1 MDMERNVNQDPVLA
15 GLKIDHRSGRPVYAQ
30 ITEGIKALIY
40 AGGLKQ
46 GFQLPTVRALAAAL
60 DINPNTAARAYRE
73 LEYEGVISSRVGRG
87 TFIERVEG
95 AEGKKAVESRLK
107 ELELEFQSRCV
118 ELGLNKAQF
127 LDYIRK
133 GKGEAK

>member
-1 MDMERNVNQDPVLA
+1 MERENNLDPVIA

-30 ITEGIKALIY
+30 ITDGIKALIY
-40 AGGLKQ
+40 GSRLQ
-46 GFQLPTVRALAAAL
+46 PGFQLPTVRALAEAL

-73 LEYEGVISSRVGRG
+73 LERDGVINSRVGRG
-87 TFIERVEG
+87 TFVERLDK
-95 AEGKKAVESRLK
+95 AEGEKAVESRLK

-118 ELGLNKAQF
+118 ELGLNRAQF

-133 GKGEAK
+133 GQGGK

>member
-1 MDMERNVNQDPVLA
+1 MERDNNDPVLA

-40 AGGLKQ
+40 GNRLKP
-46 GFQLPTVRALAAAL
+46 GFQLPTVRALAEAL

-73 LEYEGVISSRVGRG
+73 LERDGVINSRVGRG
-87 TFIERVEG
+87 TFVERLDK
-95 AEGKKAVESRLK
+95 AEGEKAVELRLK

-133 GKGEAK
+133 GQGGK